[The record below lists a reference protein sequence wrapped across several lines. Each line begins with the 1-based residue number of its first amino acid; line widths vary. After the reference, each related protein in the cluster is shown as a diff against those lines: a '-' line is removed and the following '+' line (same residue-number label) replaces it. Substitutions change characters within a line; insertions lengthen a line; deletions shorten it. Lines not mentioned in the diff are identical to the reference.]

1 MYGQPLKRQIN
12 NTLGLCVLNLWLSNH
27 FSQPEFLIFKQMATL
42 KSVPMQMSFSLNYH
56 ALNMP
61 ETVSVSKMCVLDFHE
76 SSMSSFIS
84 IILFMFWWLDAPLKR
99 HVVLHEGQYCQCNQI
114 IFIYPALIVRL
125 APCGEIKSFLP
136 FQTCSNY
143 APMNYL

>member
-1 MYGQPLKRQIN
+1 
-12 NTLGLCVLNLWLSNH
+12 
-27 FSQPEFLIFKQMATL
+27 
-42 KSVPMQMSFSLNYH
+42 MSFSPNYH

-61 ETVSVSKMCVLDFHE
+61 ETVSVSKMCVLDLHE

-84 IILFMFWWLDAPLKR
+84 IILFIFDGWMPPPHLC
-99 HVVLHEGQYCQCNQI
+99 VVLHEGQYCQCNKI

-125 APCGEIKSFLP
+125 TPCGEIKSFLL
-136 FQTCSNY
+136 FRTCSNY